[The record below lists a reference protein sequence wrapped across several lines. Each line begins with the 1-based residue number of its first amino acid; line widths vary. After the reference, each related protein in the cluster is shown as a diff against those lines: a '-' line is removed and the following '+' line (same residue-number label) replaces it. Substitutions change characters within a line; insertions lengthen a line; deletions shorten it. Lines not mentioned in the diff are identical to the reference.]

1 MPLIIILGKHKL
13 GHISTLL
20 IICMAYK
27 IFPIGNE
34 ESENFKQERQYH
46 MCFKEDDF
54 DSSEDV
60 KDIKEG
66 NQEVGG
72 CFSSSMI
79 RCWAKVRAVEIE
91 KINPLS
97 AYLFSKEPEEKTQ
110 QLTAFLQKQKIT

>member
-110 QLTAFLQKQKIT
+110 QQLLSYKSKK

>member
-20 IICMAYK
+20 IVCMVYK

-34 ESENFKQERQYH
+34 ESDNFKQERQYH

-60 KDIKEG
+60 KDMKEG

-72 CFSSSMI
+72 CFSNSMI
-79 RCWAKVRAVEIE
+79 
-91 KINPLS
+91 
-97 AYLFSKEPEEKTQ
+97 
-110 QLTAFLQKQKIT
+110 